1 MGELGTRL
9 PLLHTSSGW
18 ADYTHRHCM
27 YRFAGRSRDLRAT
40 EGCIDCNNRPV
51 SECVRQHLSL
61 SPSTSVRRAPDVNN
75 LYDLSVVRNY
85 LAMRLQDPQW
95 KCSRWNNQRQREP
108 CQLDAPP

>member
-27 YRFAGRSRDLRAT
+27 YRFTGRSRDLRAT

-61 SPSTSVRRAPDVNN
+61 S
-75 LYDLSVVRNY
+75 LSFDEY
-85 LAMRLQDPQW
+85 PTG
-95 KCSRWNNQRQREP
+95 SR
-108 CQLDAPP
+108 CQQSL